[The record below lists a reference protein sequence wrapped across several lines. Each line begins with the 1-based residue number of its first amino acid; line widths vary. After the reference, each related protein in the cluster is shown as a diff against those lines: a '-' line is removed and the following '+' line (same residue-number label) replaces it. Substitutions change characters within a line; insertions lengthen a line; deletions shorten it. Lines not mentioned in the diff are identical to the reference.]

1 MIFLFY
7 FFQLFAFFLYSFF
20 LIDPNITFIQN
31 RYWVQFRDA
40 VVQVGYY
47 QREVSWYIYL
57 VLVVL
62 FFIFHYYF
70 VRNYKKINLNR
81 LVLLIGTVL
90 LFSYPFLSHD
100 FFNYMFDAKIFTFYH
115 QNPYLQ
121 RALDYPSDQWTRFMH
136 WTHRTY
142 PYGPIFLL
150 LSFIPSFLGFG
161 KFTPTF
167 LLFKAMFVGFYL
179 LAVFFLNKLDKKWAI
194 IFATH
199 PLILIEGLISSH
211 NDLIALCLAVI
222 GIFFLLKRTQ
232 IWGRLFLLF
241 SFAIKYITVPL
252 LLLLKQD
259 KDRRTTKW
267 NLFISILQFGVIAY
281 LCYRMEIQPWYFL
294 TLFTLLPFIPWV
306 ITKLDIFF
314 FGLLMSYYPYIRLGG
329 WDTVEK
335 VDIKHIII
343 TVFFIL
349 NIVFIGI
356 AALLK
361 RRSIAS

>member
-1 MIFLFY
+1 MCVWVFFYLFSFSPFY
-7 FFQLFAFFLYSFF
+7 LSPFHAFTFCHFYLFAFWPWPVYLFTIVSFHLFSFFLFSFF

-241 SFAIKYITVPL
+241 SFASSNIANSPPQNLIICSL
-252 LLLLKQD
+252 L
-259 KDRRTTKW
+259 TNCW
-267 NLFISILQFGVIAY
+267 
-281 LCYRMEIQPWYFL
+281 
-294 TLFTLLPFIPWV
+294 
-306 ITKLDIFF
+306 
-314 FGLLMSYYPYIRLGG
+314 
-329 WDTVEK
+329 
-335 VDIKHIII
+335 
-343 TVFFIL
+343 
-349 NIVFIGI
+349 
-356 AALLK
+356 
-361 RRSIAS
+361 